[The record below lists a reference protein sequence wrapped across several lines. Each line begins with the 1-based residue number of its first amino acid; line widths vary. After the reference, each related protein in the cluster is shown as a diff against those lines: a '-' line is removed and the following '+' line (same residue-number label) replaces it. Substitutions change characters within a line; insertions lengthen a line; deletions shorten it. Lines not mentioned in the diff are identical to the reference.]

1 MNSLKE
7 YGSSAARGAGYTM
20 KAIVHDTYGLTDVL
34 ELRDIDKPGVGDH
47 DVLVRAHSAGVN
59 MGVWHL
65 MRAAVPD
72 AHHGFW
78 TA

>member
-1 MNSLKE
+1 
-7 YGSSAARGAGYTM
+7 M

-47 DVLVRAHSAGVN
+47 DVLVRVHSAGVN

-65 MRAAVPD
+65 MR
-72 AHHGFW
+72 GSR
-78 TA
+78 T